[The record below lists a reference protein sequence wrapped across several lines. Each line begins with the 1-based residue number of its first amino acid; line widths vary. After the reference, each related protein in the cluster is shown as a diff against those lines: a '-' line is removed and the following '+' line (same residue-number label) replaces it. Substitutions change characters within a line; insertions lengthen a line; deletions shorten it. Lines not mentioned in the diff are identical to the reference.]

1 MTGLQASWVH
11 MYAWIYTLS
20 HMSTSLTVDVY
31 MPAVDP
37 LELDS
42 THSNLRVTF
51 WSRHNWYFAKRNS
64 ACTSFCLLLS
74 AMLSF
79 LQFRLGCHG
88 LPVAAGRLAG
98 AGHVDRAHMVCTC
111 CNSGA
116 VGDEMH
122 LVFECAALIPLR
134 QRYASLFTGR
144 TDTMPSEI
152 IWTFSLR
159 HYVKA
164 EISCT
169 TKPRN
174 IKNNKHTIYAKHTRL
189 QSM

>member
-1 MTGLQASWVH
+1 MVYLLLLAVWLV
-11 MYAWIYTLS
+11 LV
-20 HMSTSLTVDVY
+20 MSTG
-31 MPAVDP
+31 P
-37 LELDS
+37 
-42 THSNLRVTF
+42 
-51 WSRHNWYFAKRNS
+51 
-64 ACTSFCLLLS
+64 
-74 AMLSF
+74 
-79 LQFRLGCHG
+79 
-88 LPVAAGRLAG
+88 
-98 AGHVDRAHMVCTC
+98 TC

-134 QRYASLFTGR
+134 QQYASLFTGR